1 MTKPRIY
8 LNSFNPLCCNKL
20 GLKAIENYNFPNY
33 IDGSC
38 RREPDFEND
47 LPSITGLC
55 RPGFAEK
62 LNEKDI
68 IVYVTNKKGIGSR
81 KIVAVLEVIK
91 VFKNHSQAADWY
103 INENKVIPNNI
114 MVNETTPFALDK
126 THRLHGI
133 RNITDDIEL
142 LKHWNLIYS
151 SRSRNKQ
158 KVAQCKVLYKVLNT
172 PIILDVSKFKRKLIA
187 QNPPILCDKEWETI
201 KELIQ
206 L

>member
-8 LNSFNPLCCNKL
+8 LNSFNPLCCNKI

-38 RREPDFEND
+38 RREPDFENEF
-47 LPSITGLC
+47 PSITGLC

-81 KIVAVLEVIK
+81 KIVAVLEVTK
-91 VFKNHSQAADWY
+91 MFENHRQAADWY
-103 INENKVIPNNI
+103 IKENKVIPQNI
-114 MVNETTPFALDK
+114 MVNETTPFDLDK
-126 THRLHGI
+126 THRIHRLDETNE
-133 RNITDDIEL
+133 NIIIPKWDT
-142 LKHWNLIYS
+142 IYKL
-151 SRSRNKQ
+151 RSREKS
-158 KVAQCKVLYKVLNT
+158 KVAQCKILYKELNF
-172 PIILDVSKFKRKLIA
+172 PFILDKSKFERKLIA
-187 QNPPILCDKEWETI
+187 QNPPVLNNNEWEII
-201 KELIQ
+201 KELIK

>member
-1 MTKPRIY
+1 MQKKY
-8 LNSFNPLCCNKL
+8 LNSFNPLSINKN
-20 GLKAIENYNFPNY
+20 GQVAIEKYNLLPF

-38 RREPDFEND
+38 RREPDFENEF
-47 LPSITGLC
+47 PSITGLC

-62 LNEKDI
+62 LKEKDI

-81 KIVAVLEVIK
+81 KIIAVLEVTK
-91 VFKNHSQAADWY
+91 VFENHRQAADWY
-103 INENKVIPNNI
+103 IKENKVIPNNI
-114 MVNETTPFALDK
+114 MVNETLPFDLDK

-142 LKHWNLIYS
+142 LKHWNLIYNC
-151 SRSRNKQ
+151 RSRNKQ
-158 KVAQCKVLYKVLNT
+158 KVVQCKIRYKELNT
-172 PIILDVSKFKRKLIA
+172 PSILDESKFDRKLIA